1 MITPKVRV
9 LLTHHLLFAK
19 VINYLQFSKKIF
31 EKNGQNL
38 HKISKILKNNIF
50 DHVGLKILKYQ
61 TYTNRG

>member
-31 EKNGQNL
+31 EKMA
-38 HKISKILKNNIF
+38 K
-50 DHVGLKILKYQ
+50 
-61 TYTNRG
+61 TYIKFLRY